1 MAKKTTTKEIQE
13 NLAATMRDWQKIEDA
28 SVTST
33 GRIIEKTDNALI
45 RMVMEIIQ
53 TDSKLHYRVQELIA
67 STLEKKP
74 VSLTPDELGE
84 VWDGIRKHIKME
96 KDMVEYVRETL
107 EQIKGRKM
115 LVQEYL
121 LNYLKADEVKHD
133 YLLATLEQVKK
144 GMYPYG

>member
-1 MAKKTTTKEIQE
+1 MAKKTTTKEIQK
-13 NLAATMRDWQKIEDA
+13 NLATTMREWQRIEDA

-33 GRIIEKTDNALI
+33 GRIIEKTDNELI

-53 TDSKLHYRVQELIA
+53 HDSKMHYRVQELIA
-67 STLEKKP
+67 SSVEKKS
-74 VSLTPDELGE
+74 VSLNPDELGE
-84 VWDGIRKHIKME
+84 VWGSIRKHIKME
-96 KDMVEYVRETL
+96 RDMVKTVRETL
-107 EQIKGRKM
+107 EQLKGRKM

-133 YLLATLEQVKK
+133 YMLATLEEVKK

>member
-1 MAKKTTTKEIQE
+1 MTTTKEIQA
-13 NLAATMRDWQKIEDA
+13 NLAATMREWQSIEDA

-33 GRIIEKTDNALI
+33 GRIIEKTDNQLI

-53 TDSKLHYRVQELIA
+53 ADSKMHYRVQELIA
-67 STLEKKP
+67 SSIEKKS
-74 VSLTPDELGE
+74 VTLTPDELGE
-84 VWDGIRKHIKME
+84 VWSSIRKHIKME
-96 KDMVEYVRETL
+96 KDMVGYVRETL

-121 LNYLKADEVKHD
+121 LHYLKADEVKHD
-133 YLLATLEQVKK
+133 YLLAALENIKK